1 MIFALTSRR
10 PRSVRGAGVGPG
22 SVLKL
27 NDVDDEGGVAAV
39 VSVAVVILDL
49 QRPTKCTVN
58 MTSAQERSEVLSKKI
73 TCSNGVNSVL

>member
-10 PRSVRGAGVGPG
+10 PLSVRGAGVGRG

-49 QRPTKCTVN
+49 Q
-58 MTSAQERSEVLSKKI
+58 SLEWI
-73 TCSNGVNSVL
+73 IHI